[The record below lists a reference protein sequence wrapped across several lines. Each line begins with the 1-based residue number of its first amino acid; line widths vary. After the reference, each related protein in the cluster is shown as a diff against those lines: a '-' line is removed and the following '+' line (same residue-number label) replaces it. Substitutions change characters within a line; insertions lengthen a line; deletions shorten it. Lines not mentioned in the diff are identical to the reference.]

1 MYFWLQEEREFRHRH
16 GELALNRLQALC
28 TKQDA
33 HFAGF
38 RRPDL
43 SESEKR
49 EMSKLQDKWDQIERD
64 FAPTGP
70 QGA

>member
-1 MYFWLQEEREFRHRH
+1 MIMTQVEREFLHRH
-16 GELALNRLQALC
+16 GEPALNRLQDLC

-33 HFAGF
+33 HFAGVG
-38 RRPDL
+38 RPDL
-43 SESEKR
+43 SASEKR

-64 FAPTGP
+64 LAPTCP